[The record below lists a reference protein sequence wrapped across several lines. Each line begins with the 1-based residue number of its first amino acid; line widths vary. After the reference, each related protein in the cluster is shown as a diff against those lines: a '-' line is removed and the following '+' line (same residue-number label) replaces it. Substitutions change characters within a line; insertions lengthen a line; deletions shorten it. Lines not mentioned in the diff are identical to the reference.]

1 MGLFSFTETRGYKYF
16 MAKIYG
22 IGAAI
27 VLIGALFK
35 INHYPYADIM
45 LIVGLGTEA
54 IIFFLSAFEP
64 PHIEYDWSLVHP
76 EFAGM
81 YGKSDGSELKKR
93 KSPTERLDEML
104 EKAQIDQAA
113 IEKLGSGMERLS
125 ENALQLNNVTDA
137 AVVSEEFYTNM
148 KAASG
153 SASELH
159 YAFGKE
165 VEATNQYSDNMN
177 KVNEGA
183 ESLATAYE
191 KATEVMNTDINTS
204 EVFTSTVQAATNSA
218 QSLADS
224 YEKSAEILSN
234 SVAALDFTAVEG
246 DAYNVQLRKIAENL
260 SALNAIYE
268 VQLQGTTK
276 TVESSE
282 QLHVTMNEF
291 LSKIEASTA
300 STAEFSGQ
308 MDSLTERMSS
318 LNKVYGNMLSAM
330 NANV

>member
-22 IGAAI
+22 IGAAV

-81 YGKSDGSELKKR
+81 YGKGDGELKKR

-125 ENALQLNNVTDA
+125 ENALQLNNFTDA

-153 SASELH
+153 SASELN

-165 VEATNQYSDNMN
+165 VEATNQYSENMH

-183 ESLATAYE
+183 ESLATAYV
-191 KATEVMNTDINTS
+191 KATDTMNSDINTS
-204 EVFTSTVQAATNSA
+204 EIFTDTVKAATNSA

-224 YEKSAEILSN
+224 YEKSAEILSK
-234 SVAALDFTAVEG
+234 SVSALDFTAVEG
-246 DAYNVQLRKIAENL
+246 DAYNVQLRKISENL

-268 VQLQGTTK
+268 VQLQGTNK

-282 QLHVTMNEF
+282 QLQVTMNEF
-291 LSKIEASTA
+291 LSKLEASTV

-308 MDSLTERMSS
+308 MDSLTERMTS